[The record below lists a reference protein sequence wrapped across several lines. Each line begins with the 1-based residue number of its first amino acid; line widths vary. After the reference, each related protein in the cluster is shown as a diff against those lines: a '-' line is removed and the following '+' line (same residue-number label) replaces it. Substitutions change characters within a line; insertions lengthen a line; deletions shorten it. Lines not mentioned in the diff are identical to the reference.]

1 MTNKRVLARS
11 NLFFCVLVKLRLE
24 QSEGFS
30 LITTSTISGVSKDEL
45 FDFIATPANWPSIVA
60 SSHSVKKPSDQFN
73 DINQAL
79 DVGDKVEEIF
89 GLPPILPLS
98 VLWECVV
105 KDERNGDLKF
115 YSKTGVPNFAK
126 NCWMNFSFSELDAL
140 SAGPVKTKVQL
151 VMEYEALNPLITA
164 ATPVLNIDNAL
175 ALKVLLPLALK
186 RR

>member
-98 VLWECVV
+98 VV